1 MEAISRE
8 LSKLTQYIRETPMSL
23 QQVKCVCMEISTAF
37 MREAHHISTAHPFN
51 AENFDVFHICE
62 YASIDELAG
71 HITELSAAM
80 QRYLQSTEN
89 LCQDN
94 DIQRCLM
101 IMDQN
106 LPIVSFRWRRCRIS
120 FPSRPKRCAA
130 ALRTL
135 PAKP

>member
-1 MEAISRE
+1 
-8 LSKLTQYIRETPMSL
+8 
-23 QQVKCVCMEISTAF
+23 MEISTAF

-51 AENFDVFHICE
+51 AESFDVFHICE

-71 HITELSAAM
+71 HITELSVAM

-101 IMDQN
+101 I
-106 LPIVSFRWRRCRIS
+106 IS
-120 FPSRPKRCAA
+120 KHCQLSVFAGGAVGSVFHHAPNAA
-130 ALRTL
+130 PPL
-135 PAKP
+135 